1 MKADFASRAQAISGE
16 IREWRRDLH
25 RHPELGFDLP
35 YTTEFVLT
43 KLRTFGYQPRRVGKA
58 GIAAT
63 VGKPGKTFLL
73 RADMDALPMKEESG
87 EPFASQNGC
96 MHACG
101 HDMHTASLLAA
112 AKMLKEREDELCGTV
127 MLVFQ
132 PCEERMHG
140 AQQMLQDGLFENGKP
155 DAALAQHV
163 LRAPTGVAGVR
174 PGFMNGSCDF
184 FKITLTGKGCHGAS
198 PESGVDPIRIAAHVI
213 LALEGINARKIA
225 PDAMLVLTV
234 CMVSAGTAPNIL
246 PDEAVLQGSIRT
258 ADPKVRAF
266 VKKRVPEICEGIAAS
281 MRASCRVEYE
291 GPGIPPMIND
301 SRLLQELSPMIDDLL
316 GEGTVQEIPSMNGS
330 EDFSVFAEQVPG
342 VQVWFGAGSRE
353 QGYEHGVHNPKV
365 RFDEEALPQ
374 MAALYAECASRW
386 LREHI

>member
-213 LALEGINARKIA
+213 LALEGINAREIA

-330 EDFSVFAEQVPG
+330 
-342 VQVWFGAGSRE
+342 
-353 QGYEHGVHNPKV
+353 
-365 RFDEEALPQ
+365 
-374 MAALYAECASRW
+374 
-386 LREHI
+386 

>member
-1 MKADFASRAQAISGE
+1 M
-16 IREWRRDLH
+16 
-25 RHPELGFDLP
+25 
-35 YTTEFVLT
+35 
-43 KLRTFGYQPRRVGKA
+43 
-58 GIAAT
+58 
-63 VGKPGKTFLL
+63 
-73 RADMDALPMKEESG
+73 
-87 EPFASQNGC
+87 
-96 MHACG
+96 
-101 HDMHTASLLAA
+101 
-112 AKMLKEREDELCGTV
+112 
-127 MLVFQ
+127 
-132 PCEERMHG
+132 
-140 AQQMLQDGLFENGKP
+140 
-155 DAALAQHV
+155 
-163 LRAPTGVAGVR
+163 
-174 PGFMNGSCDF
+174 
-184 FKITLTGKGCHGAS
+184 
-198 PESGVDPIRIAAHVI
+198 I
-213 LALEGINARKIA
+213 LALEGINAREIA

-234 CMVSAGTAPNIL
+234 CMVSAVTAPNIL

-342 VQVWFGAGSRE
+342 VHVWFGAGSRE

>member
-140 AQQMLQDGLFENGKP
+140 AQQMLQDGLF
-155 DAALAQHV
+155 
-163 LRAPTGVAGVR
+163 
-174 PGFMNGSCDF
+174 
-184 FKITLTGKGCHGAS
+184 
-198 PESGVDPIRIAAHVI
+198 
-213 LALEGINARKIA
+213 
-225 PDAMLVLTV
+225 
-234 CMVSAGTAPNIL
+234 
-246 PDEAVLQGSIRT
+246 
-258 ADPKVRAF
+258 
-266 VKKRVPEICEGIAAS
+266 
-281 MRASCRVEYE
+281 
-291 GPGIPPMIND
+291 
-301 SRLLQELSPMIDDLL
+301 
-316 GEGTVQEIPSMNGS
+316 
-330 EDFSVFAEQVPG
+330 
-342 VQVWFGAGSRE
+342 
-353 QGYEHGVHNPKV
+353 
-365 RFDEEALPQ
+365 
-374 MAALYAECASRW
+374 
-386 LREHI
+386 